1 MLSDNEVKIK
11 FEKLSN
17 KLQAGLFTEVI
28 NEALVLLK
36 KDIIRFFLIFLVLHI
51 KALVNLKNHLIL
63 WIRHLK

>member
-28 NEALVLLK
+28 NEALIKRLL
-36 KDIIRFFLIFLVLHI
+36 
-51 KALVNLKNHLIL
+51 NYYTC
-63 WIRHLK
+63 